1 MKNESLKEI
10 RKLLIEILL
19 NDKKIDSQDKLE
31 IELMLCHLLEPRDY
45 EDNRKVLQKHYEKTK
60 WKL

>member
-1 MKNESLKEI
+1 
-10 RKLLIEILL
+10 LIETLL
-19 NDKKIDSQDKLE
+19 NDKNIDSQDKLE
-31 IELMLCHLLEPRDY
+31 IELILCHLLEPRDY